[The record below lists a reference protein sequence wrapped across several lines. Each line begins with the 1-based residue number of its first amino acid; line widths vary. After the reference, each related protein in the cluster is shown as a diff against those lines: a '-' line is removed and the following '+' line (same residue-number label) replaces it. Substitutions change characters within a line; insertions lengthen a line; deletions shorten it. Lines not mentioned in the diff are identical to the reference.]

1 MAEHELNKVKVEHNV
16 LIPLSDGCTLA
27 ADLYRPTDDG
37 AFPTLI
43 SYYPYHKDD
52 FMGAFL
58 GPAMTYFAARG
69 YAHLLVDF
77 RGVGGSSGIAWEM
90 MEGGKGAMVQRRSN
104 GPRVRAGQT
113 ATSGCG
119 DFPTTVTRR

>member
-1 MAEHELNKVKVEHNV
+1 MAEHELNEVKVEHNV
-16 LIPLSDGCTLA
+16 LIPLGDGCTLA

-90 MEGGKGAMVQRRSN
+90 MEGG
-104 GPRVRAGQT
+104 RARW
-113 ATSGCG
+113 C
-119 DFPTTVTRR
+119 